1 MSAGKARWADLVEE
15 VLNPPHTKSRAPKT
29 AENTWSEIDSAV
41 IFYVMGSNP
50 PQSVMEGH
58 FNRVWKGKGVERV
71 AQVNRGVFLVRFGS
85 KEEKLKVI
93 EEGILM
99 FDRKP
104 IVVKA
109 CTPEVELTKE
119 K

>member
-1 MSAGKARWADLVEE
+1 
-15 VLNPPHTKSRAPKT
+15 
-29 AENTWSEIDSAV
+29 
-41 IFYVMGSNP
+41 MGSNP
-50 PQSVMEGH
+50 PQSVMEGY

-104 IVVKA
+104 MTYRLPKGNS
-109 CTPEVELTKE
+109 L
-119 K
+119 